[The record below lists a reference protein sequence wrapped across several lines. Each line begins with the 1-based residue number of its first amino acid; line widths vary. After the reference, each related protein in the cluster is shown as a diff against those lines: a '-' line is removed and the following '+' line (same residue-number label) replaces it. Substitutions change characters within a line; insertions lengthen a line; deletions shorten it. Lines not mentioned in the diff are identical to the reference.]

1 MQGIIVVGYPFMKP
15 ATMDIQVCETV
26 KSIRP
31 IKLMS
36 LPTSHPSEDA
46 RMARWQQN
54 RAA

>member
-31 IKLMS
+31 INVIANE
-36 LPTSHPSEDA
+36 PSERRRSDGE
-46 RMARWQQN
+46 
-54 RAA
+54 AAAE